1 MKRVRRRSDEGPQAV
16 LSDRALSSLAR
27 ALPTSVAEMAAVFNS
42 VPVVVKEHA
51 EEVRAR
57 VREGKAREKEE
68 DEAMRRAVLR
78 AMNREVEEK
87 EEMEVVK
94 EEATEEAKEVRGD
107 LDEMVEEGARELKE
121 AEKAMEKKEKKKPA
135 ERRACQ
141 LALKRVGAAQAS
153 GATKQKE
160 VAAELDLDELL
171 HDLAMINGIME
182 GDEEEESSE
191 EEVKKEEPKK
201 EEEIKSIRQTYR
213 AKEEETSSVKRSAVD
228 DLLGAREVD
237 MSSAVGV

>member
-1 MKRVRRRSDEGPQAV
+1 M

-42 VPVVVKEHA
+42 MPVVVKEHA
-51 EEVRAR
+51 EEVLAL
-57 VREGKAREKEE
+57 VREGKAMEKEE

-94 EEATEEAKEVRGD
+94 EEATEEATEVRGD

-121 AEKAMEKKEKKKPA
+121 AEKAMEKEKKKPA
-135 ERRACQ
+135 EQRACQ

-191 EEVKKEEPKK
+191 EEVKKEVKK
-201 EEEIKSIRQTYR
+201 EEEEIKSIRQAYR
-213 AKEEETSSVKRSAVD
+213 TKEEETSSVKRSAVD
-228 DLLGAREVD
+228 DLLGARDVD

>member
-1 MKRVRRRSDEGPQAV
+1 M

-51 EEVRAR
+51 EEVLAL
-57 VREGKAREKEE
+57 VREGKAMEKEE

-94 EEATEEAKEVRGD
+94 EEATEEATEVRGD
-107 LDEMVEEGARELKE
+107 LDEMVEGARELKQ

-191 EEVKKEEPKK
+191 EEVKKEEVKK
-201 EEEIKSIRQTYR
+201 EEEEIKSIRQTYR